1 MSTVLVADAQQAAW
15 LAEVDAKGGLRLAAV
30 GVADGTGLTKA
41 DRDLQLWAL
50 APGGSV
56 PVSLGLVPHGQARV
70 SIDRPAVKPEPGMSI
85 LISLEPRGGAPGA
98 LPTGPVVFAGRLA
111 ATTGL

>member
-1 MSTVLVADAQQAAW
+1 MTVRI
-15 LAEVDAKGGLRLAAV
+15 ER
-30 GVADGTGLTKA
+30 DGPITT
-41 DRDLQLWAL
+41 
-50 APGGSV
+50 V
-56 PVSLGLVPHGQARV
+56 T
-70 SIDRPAVKPEPGMSI
+70 IDRPAVKPEPGMSI